1 MKPVTFVPLIG
12 GILSGLAS
20 KDFKEAPKPKS
31 QPPSWVFGPVWTV
44 LYLMMGYAASL
55 LYPNIPVIFWIQLA
69 MNLAWSP
76 LYTRGYIK
84 EAFVLIIALW
94 FSIILTIKEFS
105 KRNSFAAKLL
115 VPYLAW
121 VTFATFLTHQALTT
135 KLREN

>member
-1 MKPVTFVPLIG
+1 MKPVTFVPIIG

-20 KDFKEAPKPKS
+20 KDFSSAPRPKS
-31 QPPSWVFGPVWTV
+31 QPPGWVFGPVWTV

-55 LYPNIPVIFWIQLA
+55 AGTPPIFWIQLA

-84 EAFVLIIALW
+84 ESFVLIVALW

-105 KRNSFAAKLL
+105 LRNKFAAKLL
-115 VPYLAW
+115 VPYLVW

-135 KLREN
+135 KYQENQ